1 MTKTQ
6 PQDALEN
13 SHATN
18 YPAHQPSPEPSNR
31 LRTIQLVSHPNRIPI
46 ERNVRAFAL
55 DFAVEAAL
63 VVLVGDF
70 VLVLEQPVD

>member
-13 SHATN
+13 SHATHTSRPLN
-18 YPAHQPSPEPSNR
+18 HPTGSAPSNSCH
-31 LRTIQLVSHPNRIPI
+31 TPNRIPI